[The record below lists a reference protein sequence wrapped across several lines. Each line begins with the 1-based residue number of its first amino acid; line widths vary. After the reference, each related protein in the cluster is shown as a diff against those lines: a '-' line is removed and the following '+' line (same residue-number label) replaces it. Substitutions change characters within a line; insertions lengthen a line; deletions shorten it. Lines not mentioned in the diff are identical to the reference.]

1 MEVMTAWMVATSSAV
16 ADAATGVRLH
26 DEVWSVGSSILLAA
40 LVGALALS
48 LGKKSKAASFGS
60 DAASNN
66 VTDQSAF
73 DDLIDED
80 FVTMGMPAEPHLE
93 GGFQPPTRLIHSNS
107 HDAFAFDNE
116 MNCSGLFLVL
126 HRPTYDSQLNNSSSY
141 LYGDY
146 FEGKKRLWEL
156 RFRVQFKRR
165 VPQSDLFF
173 GVELEEYVPVNAAT
187 KRVMDLS
194 VAGMRQVVG
203 DRLYHT
209 LGDQDPVESERPAI
223 MMPLWAF
230 DQFIETPE
238 GETPPDLS
246 DPNLP
251 EYGHKRVG
259 QIREYKRL
267 MDSLDLR
274 PGPTFTFCFWG
285 VSRFCDVIGW
295 QATGIP
301 IFTPLD
307 LNLYCGKPPLHLV
320 LYTLQGGQAP
330 FAVQEDLL
338 LSLRLLELIEAP
350 EQGSGPKI
358 RRTLAGVAEAS
369 QAHPNWATRCCHR
382 AFYLRSQ
389 RFPVL
394 HGSRERAFSV
404 SHLELKWSE
413 NSPDARWSC

>member
-116 MNCSGLFLVL
+116 NCSGLFLVL

-320 LYTLQGGQAP
+320 LYTLQGGADEDKRHLQSKKTYYFRCGFWSSLKRPSKEVVRKFAGRSLELLKRARRTRIGQPAAATELSIFGLNVFQCCTDRESAP
-330 FAVQEDLL
+330 FQCPT
-338 LSLRLLELIEAP
+338 S
-350 EQGSGPKI
+350 S
-358 RRTLAGVAEAS
+358 
-369 QAHPNWATRCCHR
+369 
-382 AFYLRSQ
+382 
-389 RFPVL
+389 
-394 HGSRERAFSV
+394 
-404 SHLELKWSE
+404 
-413 NSPDARWSC
+413 